1 MLLALKDPAKLVFP
15 LDLFIC
21 HNWMLLE
28 KTPLAFFPTDAPVQT
43 GCEDLPHGPPHAQ
56 KQPRSRGQ
64 STRSTAAALNYLDGG
79 RLGAPFH
86 PFVNGRRSRD
96 S

>member
-28 KTPLAFFPTDAPVQT
+28 KTPLAFFPRMHRFKPVARI
-43 GCEDLPHGPPHAQ
+43 LPHGPPHAQ

-64 STRSTAAALNYLDGG
+64 STRSTAAALSYL
-79 RLGAPFH
+79 
-86 PFVNGRRSRD
+86 
-96 S
+96 